1 MVWSEDA
8 ALSPRADRRCRRRR
22 PSGSLAHG
30 VPQHLGHGESR
41 RVPNVAVSYHPASCD
56 GFSSAAAPRARTGGR
71 DQRDGDRDCRH
82 RARRR
87 CTAGRRD
94 ARSRDRTAA
103 TIAARSLVTQVSRR
117 AQLRRNCARR
127 RRPGRNGQDA
137 RPSRE
142 THTQGTIS
150 KRTLMTPMTS
160 SASEQAWAM
169 IDQEKRRERFLRRI
183 NVAAWTLTFVVVA
196 VFGIISIWQ
205 LVELMHSPLFAG
217 GLFPTS
223 TLFGA
228 LYPLLVVLGVLAVLI
243 ATLSTIGIFLR
254 LRTASLIEIQ
264 LRLAA
269 LEELLTRKPQ
279 E

>member
-1 MVWSEDA
+1 
-8 ALSPRADRRCRRRR
+8 
-22 PSGSLAHG
+22 
-30 VPQHLGHGESR
+30 
-41 RVPNVAVSYHPASCD
+41 
-56 GFSSAAAPRARTGGR
+56 
-71 DQRDGDRDCRH
+71 
-82 RARRR
+82 
-87 CTAGRRD
+87 
-94 ARSRDRTAA
+94 
-103 TIAARSLVTQVSRR
+103 
-117 AQLRRNCARR
+117 
-127 RRPGRNGQDA
+127 
-137 RPSRE
+137 
-142 THTQGTIS
+142 
-150 KRTLMTPMTS
+150 MTPMTS
-160 SASEQAWAM
+160 AASEQAWAM